1 MDIKKI
7 QWGELATSALIV
19 SIISGLIV
27 AYQYEVSEP
36 FISTV
41 AIDGLLPFGRFF
53 RALHF
58 YSSQFFV
65 AFVFIHTF
73 VEIKKRDIS
82 SYPPWRWFTLTMLL
96 PASVFALFTGYVLRY
111 DATGQSAGAIAEHLI
126 AKVPFVGHILDRF
139 MIAIPNEGLNRVY
152 LLHIILTVILWGL
165 GTWYHTKKPIVSK
178 TSFKFTVVLSIATAV
193 VFSAPMDEPGL
204 NVTLIKGPWFFL
216 AVQELLRYIPPIFAG
231 IIYPI
236 TPVVILAFLPR
247 FKDQTSI
254 WLFLYMWLISYI
266 VCMLIMWLS

>member
-7 QWGELATSALIV
+7 PWGELATSALIV
-19 SIISGLIV
+19 SIVSGLIV
-27 AYQYEVSEP
+27 AYQYEVAEP
-36 FISTV
+36 FVSTV

-65 AFVFIHTF
+65 LFIFIHTL
-73 VEIKKRDIS
+73 VEIKKRDIRT
-82 SYPPWRWFTLTMLL
+82 YPPARWFVLTMTI
-96 PASVFALFTGYVLRY
+96 PAAVFALFTGYVLRY

-126 AKVPFVGHILDRF
+126 AKVPLIGHVLDRF

-152 LLHIILTVILWGL
+152 LLHIILTIVLWTV
-165 GTWYHTKKPIVSK
+165 GTWYHTKKPIVTKNSLISIIILTII
-178 TSFKFTVVLSIATAV
+178 TSLI
-193 VFSAPMDEPGL
+193 FSAPMDEPGL

-231 IIYPI
+231 ILYPI
-236 TPVVILAFLPR
+236 TPVVILAFLPK
-247 FKDQTSI
+247 FKDQTSV
-254 WLFLYMWLISYI
+254 WLFLYMWLISYV
-266 VCMLIMWLS
+266 VCTIIMWLS